1 MVEERIE
8 ADVNETRQLA
18 LDKPKCT
25 APVVGPAQP
34 IVLSE
39 VVSSEPESTTVAEAS
54 SVEHAEKSAGS
65 VVEVLDEVDL
75 EGVIDGYTPG
85 KEVIWDVDKSSSTGC
100 EQEDM
105 IELPPLG
112 EGADKGVCSG

>member
-1 MVEERIE
+1 MQGGAAYPVKAVSTRAVVKERIE
-8 ADVNETRQLA
+8 AEVNEARQLA

-39 VVSSEPESTTVAEAS
+39 AEPESTTVAEAS
-54 SVEHAEKSAGS
+54 SVEDAEKSAGS

-75 EGVIDGYTPG
+75 GGMIDGYTPG

-100 EQEDM
+100 EQ
-105 IELPPLG
+105 
-112 EGADKGVCSG
+112 